1 MARQKI
7 KPLHAWETAQ
17 LEKGPEKGYIRLSQS
32 LLQHPAFKALTQGE
46 RMVYITMVAAC
57 AGRNQFSIPRASYE
71 EKFGIPHNNFWR
83 AVKKLEQAGFIQV
96 KQSGKNTRTPNVYQF
111 VDTWKKAAR
120 PP

>member
-7 KPLHAWETAQ
+7 KPLNSWETAQ
-17 LEKGPEKGYIRLSQS
+17 VERGPEKGYARMSPT
-32 LLQHPAFKALTQGE
+32 LLTHPAFTALPLGV
-46 RMVYITMVAAC
+46 RMVYINMMGVC
-57 AGRNQFSIPRASYE
+57 KGNNQFWFPRAIYE
-71 EKFGIPHNNFWR
+71 GKFEIQHSTFCR